1 MRLRAAGRNVHG
13 QTGDQSEQNR
23 HARQAPEIVW
33 THPNHQAIECRQVER
48 MKEHGIWPAVWNP
61 QPDKQP
67 KAQWAER
74 LMRAHA
80 NAVENL
86 VIFAPLVLALQVLG
100 ISTAATAMASAVY
113 FFARAAHIVF
123 YTFAVPLL
131 RTVVFIIGVACQMT
145 LALTLLNII

>member
-1 MRLRAAGRNVHG
+1 MPTAMTTELYWLVMTTLMTALIFVPYILN
-13 QTGDQSEQNR
+13 
-23 HARQAPEIVW
+23 
-33 THPNHQAIECRQVER
+33 R
-48 MKEHGIWPAVWNP
+48 MKEHGVWSALWNP

-86 VIFAPLVLALQVLG
+86 VVFAPLVLALQIVG
-100 ISTAATAMASAVY
+100 VSTTATATASTVY
-113 FFARAAHIVF
+113 FFVRAAHIVF

-145 LALTLLNII
+145 LALTLLQVI

>member
-1 MRLRAAGRNVHG
+1 M
-13 QTGDQSEQNR
+13 
-23 HARQAPEIVW
+23 
-33 THPNHQAIECRQVER
+33 HPAMTTELYWMVMTVLMTAVIFVPYILNR
-48 MKEHGIWPAVWNP
+48 MKEHGIGPAVWNP

-86 VIFAPLVLALQVLG
+86 VIFAPLVLALQVRG
-100 ISTAATAMASAVY
+100 ISTTATATACMVY

-131 RTVVFIIGVACQMT
+131 RTVVFIVGVACQMT
-145 LALTLLNII
+145 LAFTLLNSI

>member
-1 MRLRAAGRNVHG
+1 MVMTVLMTSLIFVPYILN
-13 QTGDQSEQNR
+13 
-23 HARQAPEIVW
+23 
-33 THPNHQAIECRQVER
+33 R
-48 MKEHGIWPAVWNP
+48 MKEHGVWPALWNP

-67 KAQWAER
+67 RAQWAER

-100 ISTAATAMASAVY
+100 VSTATTVIACTVY

-123 YTFAVPLL
+123 YTFGVPLL
-131 RTVVFIIGVACQMT
+131 RTIVFIIGVACQMA
-145 LALTLLNII
+145 LALTVLNVI

>member
-1 MRLRAAGRNVHG
+1 MNKPL
-13 QTGDQSEQNR
+13 S
-23 HARQAPEIVW
+23 
-33 THPNHQAIECRQVER
+33 IELYWLVITVLMTSVLFWPYIINR
-48 MKEHGIWPAVWNP
+48 MKEHGIWQAVWNP
-61 QPDKQP
+61 QPDTRP

-86 VIFAPLVLALQVLG
+86 VVFAPLVLVLQITEMG
-100 ISTAATAMASAVY
+100 TPTTASACVLY
-113 FFARAAHIVF
+113 FFVRLAHVLL

-131 RTVVFIIGVACQMT
+131 RTVVFVIGWGCQMV

>member
-1 MRLRAAGRNVHG
+1 MQGVMTTELYWLVMTVLMTSVLFWPYIIN
-13 QTGDQSEQNR
+13 
-23 HARQAPEIVW
+23 
-33 THPNHQAIECRQVER
+33 R
-48 MKEHGIWPAVWNP
+48 MKEHGVWQAVWNP
-61 QPDKQP
+61 QPDTRP

-86 VIFAPLVLALQVLG
+86 VVFAPLVLVLH
-100 ISTAATAMASAVY
+100 STGMGTPTTANACMVY
-113 FFARAAHIVF
+113 FFVRLAHVLL

-131 RTVVFIIGVACQMT
+131 RTVAFVIGWGCQML

>member
-1 MRLRAAGRNVHG
+1 MHTAMTNELYWMVMTVLMTSVIFVPYILN
-13 QTGDQSEQNR
+13 
-23 HARQAPEIVW
+23 
-33 THPNHQAIECRQVER
+33 R
-48 MKEHGIWPAVWNP
+48 MKEHGVWRALWNP

-100 ISTAATAMASAVY
+100 ISTATTSMACMVY
-113 FFARAAHIVF
+113 FFVRAAHIVF

-131 RTVVFIIGVACQMT
+131 RTVVFVIGVGCQLA
-145 LALTLLNII
+145 LALTLLNMI

>member
-1 MRLRAAGRNVHG
+1 MPTAMTTELYWLVMTTLMTALIFVPYILN
-13 QTGDQSEQNR
+13 
-23 HARQAPEIVW
+23 
-33 THPNHQAIECRQVER
+33 R
-48 MKEHGIWPAVWNP
+48 MKEHGVWAALWNP

-86 VIFAPLVLALQVLG
+86 VVFAPLVLALQIVG
-100 ISTAATAMASAVY
+100 VSTTATATACMVY
-113 FFARAAHIVF
+113 FFVRAAHIIF

-131 RTVVFIIGVACQMT
+131 RTVAFIIGVACQMT
-145 LALTLLNII
+145 LALTLLQVI